1 MRRRRLV
8 TPIAVL
14 TGLFGLGAAS
24 AHAAGRVTAADKA
37 DAAAS
42 VASAQVPRASGMEL
56 IATYRGDEKWRSSR
70 MSIPKAAYQA
80 VVEYKCDDSGFLYV
94 SWTGEPNSY
103 EESHAS
109 AGKGT
114 VVLNGTEGARRG
126 YFAIDTWLNCS
137 WTMNLYS

>member
-1 MRRRRLV
+1 MRRRLV

-24 AHAAGRVTAADKA
+24 AHAAGRVTAADQA
-37 DAAAS
+37 DSAAS
-42 VASAQVPRASGMEL
+42 VASTQVTRASGMEL

-70 MSIPKAAYQA
+70 IALPETAYQA
-80 VVEYKCDDSGFLYV
+80 VVDYQCDDSGFLYV

-109 AGKGT
+109 ASKGT
-114 VVLNGTEGARRG
+114 VVLNGTEGGRRG
-126 YFAIDTWLNCS
+126 YFAIDTWLDCS
-137 WTMNLYS
+137 WTMNLYN